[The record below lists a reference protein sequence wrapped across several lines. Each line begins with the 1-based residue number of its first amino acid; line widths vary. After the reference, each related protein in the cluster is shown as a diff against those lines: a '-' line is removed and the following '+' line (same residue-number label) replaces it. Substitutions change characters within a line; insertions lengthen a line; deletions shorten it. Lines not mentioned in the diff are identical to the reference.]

1 MGGVKNPADVRL
13 ILAMTEDLHAQF
25 EHEAHLFPEGTNET
39 VTFTAGGSANT
50 FSAWAEIVDNNAVKL
65 SSKFNTEDMHI
76 DDVVITSNNTVDK
89 RWILE
94 MSWGGAKTPAGRMA
108 FGSGTKKVHPEQ
120 AVHLV
125 AGKLPLN
132 ELIYYRLKCETPS
145 ATCTVSLTYYHHSTA
160 IT

>member
-1 MGGVKNPADVRL
+1 MSVNNPADIVVIGNTL
-13 ILAMTEDLHAQF
+13 DDLHAQF
-25 EHEAHLFPEGTNET
+25 EHEAHLFPEDTDET
-39 VTFTAGGSANT
+39 VTFTAGGSTNT
-50 FSAWAEIVDNNAVKL
+50 FGSWAEIVDNSAVKL

-76 DDVVITSNNTVDK
+76 EGIVITSTNTADK

-94 MSWGGAKTPAGRMA
+94 FAWGAAKTPAGRMA

-125 AGKLPLN
+125 AEKLPLD
-132 ELIYYRLKCETPS
+132 ELIYYRLKCETAS